1 MKYLLAD
8 ESGIGGKTK
17 QAYVA
22 FVILIA
28 LLASGCASQ
37 QTKTEPS
44 RNEGKWS
51 TAALPEKAVSNDASV
66 EVSNTAVVQGEIV
79 GRPAAGSKFAKLKLG
94 MTLTQV
100 EQLIGPAARRHPFN
114 KHAIPHKGARY
125 SYRREGVL
133 TFSDADEPLLIRI
146 LVNRVE

>member
-1 MKYLLAD
+1 MKQGYIACVVL
-8 ESGIGGKTK
+8 G
-17 QAYVA
+17 
-22 FVILIA
+22 A

-37 QTKTEPS
+37 ATKTEPS
-44 RNEGKWS
+44 GSVTKRS
-51 TAALPEKAVSNDASV
+51 AVAISEKAVPNEARDEISGTV
-66 EVSNTAVVQGEIV
+66 IVQGEVV

-100 EQLIGPAARRHPFN
+100 EQLIGAPTRRHKFN
-114 KHAIPHKGARY
+114 KHSLPRQGARY